1 MRNKKKIQGIN
12 DPILFKNLKTET
24 MNIKQEHREQ
34 LGKFIAAQGM
44 KIARGKTPI
53 TFKEIVDILK
63 ETLIQIKK
71 LKESYGK

>member
-1 MRNKKKIQGIN
+1 
-12 DPILFKNLKTET
+12 

-71 LKESYGK
+71 LKESYENK

>member
-12 DPILFKNLKTET
+12 DPILFKNLKTES

-34 LGKFIAAQGM
+34 LGNFIAAQGM